1 MIVKDDEDISK
12 FAEKLT
18 SNKVTPIFTVS
29 NVTGEGLPRLKEFLS
44 HLSSRIAVSGLF

>member
-1 MIVKDDEDISK
+1 MIVKDGEDVSV